1 MKYFIV
7 FSLLFMALSITP
19 LNAINAT
26 IHNSNVISVT
36 HSPSIMVPH
45 KQIDTRVE
53 KGKKLKRVAGYLFG
67 IGLFSLIIGGG
78 LAKQAPFSPVSL
90 IFVILGFLC
99 FVVSLILFLVGLA
112 MQNSWN

>member
-1 MKYFIV
+1 MF
-7 FSLLFMALSITP
+7 
-19 LNAINAT
+19 
-26 IHNSNVISVT
+26 
-36 HSPSIMVPH
+36 PH

-53 KGKKLKRVAGYLFG
+53 KGKKLKRIAGYLVG
-67 IGLFSLIIGGG
+67 IGLLSLIIGAEAGRT
-78 LAKQAPFSPVSL
+78 APFLPAAL